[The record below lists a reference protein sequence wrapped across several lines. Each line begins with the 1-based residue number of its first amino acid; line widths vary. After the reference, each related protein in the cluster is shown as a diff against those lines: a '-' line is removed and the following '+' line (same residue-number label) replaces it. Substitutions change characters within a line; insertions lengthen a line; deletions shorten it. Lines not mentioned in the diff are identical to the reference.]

1 MSGMMS
7 PDELKKAITRTL
19 EARDERW
26 RQERLGSSLDSW
38 ISLGKTFRRRV
49 ICVCLRHQPS
59 LAVSKDSRAIQPPPR
74 TKSS

>member
-49 ICVCLRHQPS
+49 ICVGLRHQPS